1 MMTWD
6 KDVNKDT
13 NKGTNKDAVKTSNKT
28 TSKASSEATT
38 DSPAHGSPVHLT
50 NRNTEYLPRIADQ
63 VLARLLRE
71 AGAVQIKGPRWC
83 GKTATAEQAAASC
96 IYLQDPD
103 QGANYLQLAATKPSL
118 LLEGPEPR
126 LIDEWQMAPQI
137 WDAVRF
143 ALDRGSARRG
153 TRENLQERTQATNLV
168 GTQERTQATN
178 SASTPGRTRGRFQ
191 AARYLCHLDQTPGRA
206 RGRFIL
212 TGSATPR
219 KTEQPAHSGI
229 GRIARMSMRTMSL
242 FESGES
248 NGNVSLSALFSG
260 EHDIGSIVDF
270 DIEQIAHAIC
280 RGGWPEAVT
289 EPDDEIALSM
299 ARNYIA
305 QLIDSDIEEM
315 DGMARNKT
323 WMRSILRSYARNVS
337 SEASL
342 ATIAADMQ
350 GEPPSRETVANYVD
364 ALNRACV
371 FDDLAAWVPRLRSK
385 TAVRTSPTRH
395 FCDPSLAAALLG
407 ASPRKLLADFE
418 TFGLLFE
425 SLCVRDLRSYVDAM
439 GGEVYHYRD
448 KTGLEADAAI
458 VLDDGRWALVEAK
471 LGSGAVDDAA
481 KHLKKLAARI
491 DSDHEGKPSFLLVV
505 TGTNTAYCR
514 DDGVIVAPL
523 ATLAP

>member
-1 MMTWD
+1 M
-6 KDVNKDT
+6 
-13 NKGTNKDAVKTSNKT
+13 S
-28 TSKASSEATT
+28 SKR
-38 DSPAHGSPVHLT
+38 DI
-50 NRNTEYLPRIADQ
+50 EYLPRIADQ
-63 VLARLLRE
+63 ILARLLKE

-103 QGANYLQLAATKPSL
+103 QGASYLQLAAAKPSL
-118 LLEGPEPR
+118 LLKGSEPR
-126 LIDEWQMAPQI
+126 LIDEWQMAPQL

-143 ALDRGSARRG
+143 AIDRGSG
-153 TRENLQERTQATNLV
+153 
-168 GTQERTQATN
+168 
-178 SASTPGRTRGRFQ
+178 
-191 AARYLCHLDQTPGRA
+191 

-219 KTEQPAHSGI
+219 KAERPAHSGI
-229 GRIARMSMRTMSL
+229 GRIARMTMRTMSL
-242 FESGES
+242 FESRES
-248 NGNVSLSALFSG
+248 SGDISLSSLFDG
-260 EHDIGSIVDF
+260 ERDIGSIVDF
-270 DIEQIAHAIC
+270 DIERIAHAVC

-289 EPDDEIALSM
+289 EPDNEIALSM

-315 DGMARNKT
+315 DGIVRNKT

-342 ATIAADMQ
+342 STITADMQ
-350 GEPPSRETVANYVD
+350 GEPPSRETVSDYVD

-371 FDDLAAWVPRLRSK
+371 FDDLAAWTPRLRSK

-395 FCDPSLAAALLG
+395 FCDPSLAAAVLG
-407 ASPRKLLADFE
+407 ATPSKLLTDFE

-425 SLCVRDLRSYVDAM
+425 SLCVRDLRSYVDAI
-439 GGEVYHYRD
+439 GGSVYHYRD

-458 VLDDGRWALVEAK
+458 VLEDGRWALVEAK
-471 LGSGAVDDAA
+471 LGAGAVEKAA
-481 KHLKKLAARI
+481 KHLNRLAARI
-491 DSDHEGKPSFLLVV
+491 DSDHEGKASFLMVV
-505 TGTNTAYCR
+505 TGTEAAYRR

-523 ATLAP
+523 ASLAP